1 MEDKIT
7 LRRSLVGESEAI
19 RQNKEHLKETIIM
32 LETRIE
38 EMKEKNG
45 ELEKREKLILDQEKK
60 VQEEITKEI
69 NTLLDQITSLGEKN
83 DRYEQNWYRDDNEKL
98 LILQSYK
105 EEEKLIDY
113 LLNIKQRI
121 KVEFWVERK
130 RRILSKKE

>member
-7 LRRSLVGESEAI
+7 LRRSLVGEGEAI

-83 DRYEQNWYRDDNEKL
+83 DRYEQN
-98 LILQSYK
+98 
-105 EEEKLIDY
+105 
-113 LLNIKQRI
+113 
-121 KVEFWVERK
+121 
-130 RRILSKKE
+130 

>member
-45 ELEKREKLILDQEKK
+45 ELEKREQLILDQAE
-60 VQEEITKEI
+60 QLQDEITKEI

-83 DRYEQNWYRDDNEKL
+83 DCYEQNWYRDDNEKL

>member
-7 LRRSLVGESEAI
+7 LRRSLVGESKAI

-45 ELEKREKLILDQEKK
+45 ELEKREQLILDQAE
-60 VQEEITKEI
+60 QLQDEITKEI

-83 DRYEQNWYRDDNEKL
+83 DRYEQN
-98 LILQSYK
+98 
-105 EEEKLIDY
+105 
-113 LLNIKQRI
+113 
-121 KVEFWVERK
+121 
-130 RRILSKKE
+130 

>member
-32 LETRIE
+32 LEIRIE

-45 ELEKREKLILDQEKK
+45 ELEKREKLILDQAE
-60 VQEEITKEI
+60 QLQDEITKKI

-83 DRYEQNWYRDDNEKL
+83 DRYEQNWYCDDNEKF

>member
-7 LRRSLVGESEAI
+7 LRRSLVGESEEI

-83 DRYEQNWYRDDNEKL
+83 DRYEQN
-98 LILQSYK
+98 
-105 EEEKLIDY
+105 
-113 LLNIKQRI
+113 
-121 KVEFWVERK
+121 
-130 RRILSKKE
+130 

>member
-45 ELEKREKLILDQEKK
+45 ELEKREQLILDQAE
-60 VQEEITKEI
+60 QLQDEITKEI

-83 DRYEQNWYRDDNEKL
+83 DRYEQNWYCDDNEKF

>member
-32 LETRIE
+32 LATRIE

-45 ELEKREKLILDQEKK
+45 ELEKREQLILDQAE
-60 VQEEITKEI
+60 QLQDEITKEI

>member
-32 LETRIE
+32 LEIRIE

-45 ELEKREKLILDQEKK
+45 ELEKREKLILDQAE
-60 VQEEITKEI
+60 QLQDEITKEI

>member
-45 ELEKREKLILDQEKK
+45 ELEKREKLILDQAE
-60 VQEEITKEI
+60 QLQDEITKEI

-83 DRYEQNWYRDDNEKL
+83 DRYEQN
-98 LILQSYK
+98 
-105 EEEKLIDY
+105 
-113 LLNIKQRI
+113 
-121 KVEFWVERK
+121 
-130 RRILSKKE
+130 

>member
-7 LRRSLVGESEAI
+7 LRRSLVGEGEAI

-83 DRYEQNWYRDDNEKL
+83 DRYEQNWYRDDNEKF

>member
-19 RQNKEHLKETIIM
+19 HKNKEHLKETIIM

-45 ELEKREKLILDQEKK
+45 ELEKREQLILDQAE
-60 VQEEITKEI
+60 QLQDEITKEI

>member
-32 LETRIE
+32 LEIRIE
-38 EMKEKNG
+38 EIKEKNG
-45 ELEKREKLILDQEKK
+45 ELEKREKLILDQAE
-60 VQEEITKEI
+60 QLQDEITKEI

>member
-45 ELEKREKLILDQEKK
+45 ELEKREQLILDQAE
-60 VQEEITKEI
+60 QLQDEITKEI

>member
-45 ELEKREKLILDQEKK
+45 ELEKREKLILDQAE
-60 VQEEITKEI
+60 QLQDEITKEI

-83 DRYEQNWYRDDNEKL
+83 DRYEQNWYRDDNEKF

>member
-45 ELEKREKLILDQEKK
+45 ELEKREKLVLDQEKK

-69 NTLLDQITSLGEKN
+69 NTLLEKIRILEEKN
-83 DRYEQNWYRDDNEKL
+83 DLYEQN
-98 LILQSYK
+98 
-105 EEEKLIDY
+105 
-113 LLNIKQRI
+113 
-121 KVEFWVERK
+121 
-130 RRILSKKE
+130 

>member
-19 RQNKEHLKETIIM
+19 HKNKEHLKETIIM

-45 ELEKREKLILDQEKK
+45 EFEKREQLILDQAE
-60 VQEEITKEI
+60 QLQDEITKEI
-69 NTLLDQITSLGEKN
+69 NILLDQITSLGEKN

>member
-32 LETRIE
+32 LEIRIE

-45 ELEKREKLILDQEKK
+45 ELEKREKLILDQAE
-60 VQEEITKEI
+60 QLQDEITKKI

>member
-45 ELEKREKLILDQEKK
+45 ELEKREQLILDQTE
-60 VQEEITKEI
+60 QLQDEITKEI

>member
-38 EMKEKNG
+38 EMKEKKW
-45 ELEKREKLILDQEKK
+45 ELEKREKLILDQAE
-60 VQEEITKEI
+60 QLQDEITKEI

-83 DRYEQNWYRDDNEKL
+83 DRYEQNWYRDDNEKF

>member
-83 DRYEQNWYRDDNEKL
+83 DRYEQNWYRDDNEKF

-130 RRILSKKE
+130 RRILSKKK

>member
-83 DRYEQNWYRDDNEKL
+83 DRYEQNWYCDDNEKF

>member
-19 RQNKEHLKETIIM
+19 HKNKEHLKETIIM

-45 ELEKREKLILDQEKK
+45 KLEKREKLILDQAE
-60 VQEEITKEI
+60 QLQDEITKEI

>member
-45 ELEKREKLILDQEKK
+45 ELEKREKLILDQGKK

>member
-83 DRYEQNWYRDDNEKL
+83 DRYEQNWYRDDNEKF